1 MSIKYNIMNFAN
13 VTRLVI
19 PQGEVIQIQDN
30 LSRILWKKTPTSIPP
45 YFYIE
50 DISGQSNTITI
61 KKLYSSTAPT
71 ITVEKSTDGV
81 NWTSMGTSSTSGR
94 SATIPANGKLYL
106 RCNATTWSAANQPNC
121 IESSGNVKV
130 GGNIMSLLY
139 GSNFTG
145 NETTF
150 PSGSAYT
157 FQALFALCKVV
168 NAYDLV
174 LPATTLVT
182 ACYKRM
188 FSGRTMLTDAPSQL
202 PALNLATYCYQQMFQ
217 GCTSLNDPTYN
228 FLPATTLAT
237 YCYDYMFQGCTSLT
251 TAPELQA
258 TTLVGYCY
266 NYMFDG
272 CSSLNSVV
280 MMAIEWDMANTTMW
294 LNGVDSLGTFGIN
307 PNAEYGEEVIG
318 DPSGIPDGWEI
329 VPVE

>member
-1 MSIKYNIMNFAN
+1 MNFKD
-13 VTRLVI
+13 VISLTI

-30 LSRILWKKTPTSIPP
+30 LSRILWKKAPVSIPP

-61 KKLYSSTAPT
+61 KKLYSSSAPT

-81 NWTSMGTSSTSGR
+81 NWTSMGASSTSGR

-106 RCNATTWSAANQPNC
+106 RCNATTWSIAQDPNC

-182 ACYKRM
+182 ACYKSM
-188 FSGRTMLTDAPSQL
+188 FSGRTMLTEAPYL

-217 GCTSLNDPTYN
+217 GCTSLYSVDSYM
-228 FLPATTLAT
+228 LPATTLAT
-237 YCYDYMFQGCTSLT
+237 YCYDHMFQGCTDLHS
-251 TAPELQA
+251 APELNA

-266 NYMFDG
+266 NYMFEG
-272 CSSLNSVV
+272 CSSLNNIV

-294 LNGVDSLGTFGIN
+294 LSDVDSVGTFGIN
-307 PNAEYGEEVIG
+307 PNAEYGSEVIG

-329 VPVE
+329 TPVE

>member
-1 MSIKYNIMNFAN
+1 MNFKD
-13 VTRLVI
+13 VTKLVI

-61 KKLYSSTAPT
+61 KKLYSSSAPT

-81 NWTSMGTSSTSGR
+81 NWTSMGTSSTTGR

-106 RCNATTWSAANQPNC
+106 RCNATTWSTAQDPNC
-121 IESSGNVKV
+121 IESSGNVSV

-150 PSGSAYT
+150 PSGSTYT
-157 FQALFALCKVV
+157 FQSLFALCKVV
-168 NAYDLV
+168 RAYNLS

-188 FSGRTMLTDAPSQL
+188 FSGRTMLIGAPGL

-217 GCTSLNDPTYN
+217 GCTSLDDSGISP
-228 FLPATTLAT
+228 LPATTLAT
-237 YCYDYMFQGCTSLT
+237 YCYDSMFQGCTSLT
-251 TAPELQA
+251 TAPELWA

-266 NYMFDG
+266 NYMFQG
-272 CSSLNSVV
+272 CESLNTVV

-294 LNGVDSLGTFGIN
+294 LDGVDSTGTFGVN
-307 PNAEYGEEVIG
+307 PNAEYGSEVIE
-318 DPSGIPDGWEI
+318 DPSGIPIGWDVI
-329 VPVE
+329 PVE